1 MKNKIIGMSVILA
14 VLAMLCTQSVAAQ
27 GITVY
32 VWTDKPQYDPGEKGK
47 LRISILNELEE
58 SVEIYNITI
67 IYPWFVYDAEEGEWV
82 GNETIRGDNRI
93 LDTMTSKGDVDDHY
107 YLEIEFTV
115 PSDGRS
121 IIQNS
126 MNIYIWTEKGPI
138 SRSPSLPVAA
148 TSLPMSLMDLDVW
161 MTSLI
166 VAIVVCTIILAIV
179 IILSKRRAGPPRAF
193 APRAPAP
200 PPPPKPK
207 AKTE

>member
-1 MKNKIIGMSVILA
+1 MRKKIIGMSVILA

-27 GITVY
+27 DITVY
-32 VWTDKPQYDPGEKGK
+32 AWTDRTQYAPGEKGK
-47 LRISILNELEE
+47 LKISILNELEE

-82 GNETIRGDNRI
+82 GNETIKGDSRI

-121 IIQNS
+121 IIQDS
-126 MNIYIWTEKGPI
+126 MSIYIWTEDGLI

-148 TSLPMSLMDLDVW
+148 QSLPMSLVGLDVW

-179 IILSKRRAGPPRAF
+179 VILSRRTTGPPRAF
-193 APRAPAP
+193 VPRAPAP

-207 AKTE
+207 AKTG